1 MKENQIQ
8 TYLRRLER
16 HLWMHGFADV
26 DTLAEIKSHLLES
39 VEAGLRQG
47 LSIEE
52 AEQQALARFGSIKI
66 VAGSFEKE
74 RKDVMQKALLVLAG
88 LTGLFIAYVDSR
100 PTWDDT
106 GITAGTM
113 LLSSGLLT
121 LLGYRRPWL
130 IALAIGLW
138 TPLYESY
145 LSRNFSLPGVILFP
159 LLVLLFPLVGAY
171 AGWAVRLGIRKTFHL
186 A

>member
-1 MKENQIQ
+1 MTNQIES
-8 TYLRRLER
+8 YLRALKR
-16 HLWMHGFADV
+16 HLWLRGVFDEES
-26 DTLAEIKSHLLES
+26 LAEVEGHLLEA
-39 VEAGLRQG
+39 VESGLQQG
-47 LSIEE
+47 LSQPA
-52 AEQQALARFGSIKI
+52 AEQRALDRFGPAKL
-66 VAGSFEKE
+66 VARSFEKE
-74 RKDVMQKALLVLAG
+74 RIDVMQKILLALAVLIG
-88 LTGLFIAYVDSR
+88 VLIAYVDSR

-138 TPLYESY
+138 TPLYETY
-145 LSRNFSLPGVILFP
+145 LSRNFSMPGV
-159 LLVLLFPLVGAY
+159 VLLPLFILCITFVGAY
-171 AGWAVRLGIRKTFHL
+171 AGWAARWGIRKTLNL

>member
-1 MKENQIQ
+1 MPNQIQ
-8 TYLRRLER
+8 SYLQALK
-16 HLWMHGFADV
+16 HQLWLRGVLDEESFAEV
-26 DTLAEIKSHLLES
+26 EGHLLEA

-47 LSIEE
+47 LNQPE
-52 AEQQALARFGSIKI
+52 AEQQALERFGPVKL
-66 VAGSFEKE
+66 VARSFEKE
-74 RKDVMQKALLVLAG
+74 RTNVMQKILLGLAILMG
-88 LTGLFIAYVDSR
+88 LLIAYVDSR

-138 TPLYESY
+138 TPLYETYVSGH
-145 LSRNFSLPGVILFP
+145 FSLPGVILLP
-159 LLVLLFPLVGAY
+159 LFILCITFVGAY
-171 AGWAVRLGIRKTFHL
+171 AGWAVRLGIRKTL
-186 A
+186 NTA

>member
-1 MKENQIQ
+1 MKEKRIQ
-8 TYLRRLER
+8 AYLRKLER
-16 HLWMHGFADV
+16 QLWLRGLSDADI
-26 DTLAEIKSHLLES
+26 LAEIRNHLLES
-39 VEAGLRQG
+39 VGAGLHQG
-47 LSIEE
+47 LSPED
-52 AEQQALARFGSIKI
+52 AEQRALERFGSVRI
-66 VAGSFEKE
+66 VAGTFEKE
-74 RKDVMQKALLVLAG
+74 RNNLMQKLLLAVAI

-106 GITAGTM
+106 GITVGTM

-138 TPLYESY
+138 TPLYETY
-145 LSRNFSLPGVILFP
+145 LSHNFNFPGVILFP
-159 LLVLLFPLVGAY
+159 LIVLLINFVGAY
-171 AGWAVRLGIRKTFHL
+171 AGWAARLGIRKTLHP